1 MPMARRNIV
10 AGLALLAF
18 GSWYAYLAGNLPT
31 RDVMP
36 NTPGPAF
43 FPTIIVV
50 SVMAL
55 SAALVVA
62 GFRAEPTEASGK
74 SKPQEGYEPFLAVGA
89 FLVFLA
95 ALPHAG
101 FIVCSIPFFGALMYL
116 YGSRN
121 WLMIAVLSVVVPLA
135 LYIIFRH
142 GFQIVLPRGIL
153 AF

>member
-18 GSWYAYLAGNLPT
+18 GSWYAYLTGNLPT

-43 FPTIIVV
+43 FPTIIVAA
-50 SVMAL
+50 VMVL
-55 SAALVVA
+55 SAAMVIA
-62 GFRAEPTEASGK
+62 GVKGEHTARAADPSRDRSREPI
-74 SKPQEGYEPFLAVGA
+74 LAIGA
-89 FLVFLA
+89 FLIYLA
-95 ALPHAG
+95 ALPHIG
-101 FIVCSIPFFGALMYL
+101 FILCSIPFFGVLMYL

-121 WLMIAVLSVVVPLA
+121 WIMMIIVSVVLPLV
-135 LYIIFRH
+135 LYTIFRH